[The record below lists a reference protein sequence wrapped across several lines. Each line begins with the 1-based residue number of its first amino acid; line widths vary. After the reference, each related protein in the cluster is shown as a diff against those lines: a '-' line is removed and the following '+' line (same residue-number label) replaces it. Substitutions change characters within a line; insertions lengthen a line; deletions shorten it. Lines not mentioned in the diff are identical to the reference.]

1 MTYLEAINKV
11 LRRLREDEVASPS
24 TSAYSKLIGELVNDA
39 NRMVEDAW
47 DWGELRS
54 VRPLSLFAG
63 GSYGTISSLNENFK
77 VLAVYN
83 PTAKAELNRGTEKE
97 YYSSIYLE
105 NTQQGSPTNY
115 LFKGYADTNNTTA
128 SFNFYPPTDK
138 TVTLLFDIVDRS
150 PELTV
155 GSSDIR
161 TSGLAV
167 VQLAHAMAVEERG
180 ETGGTPAA
188 QLYATARNTLSDAI
202 AYDAARYPTETVWCS
217 V

>member
-1 MTYLEAINKV
+1 VTYLEAINKV

-188 QLYATARNTLSDAI
+188 QLYATARNT
-202 AYDAARYPTETVWCS
+202 
-217 V
+217 